1 MAREEDCLK
10 KKEKERK
17 ERKKEKELMAGNI
30 SEA

>member
-10 KKEKERK
+10 KKRK
-17 ERKKEKELMAGNI
+17 RKKGTKEKELMAGNI